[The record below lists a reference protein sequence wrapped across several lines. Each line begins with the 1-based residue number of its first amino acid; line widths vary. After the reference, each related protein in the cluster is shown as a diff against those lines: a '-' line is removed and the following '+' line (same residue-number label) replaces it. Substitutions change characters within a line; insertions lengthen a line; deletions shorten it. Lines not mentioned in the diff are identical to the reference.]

1 VIVTEDGDPSVA
13 RSPSPKSTIIA
24 IAAALAQLVRAHM
37 EIERSK
43 HFSIAWMMP
52 VQFLLRGRLAR

>member
-1 VIVTEDGDPSVA
+1 LQHGAQTQKA
-13 RSPSPKSTIIA
+13 QLSPSG